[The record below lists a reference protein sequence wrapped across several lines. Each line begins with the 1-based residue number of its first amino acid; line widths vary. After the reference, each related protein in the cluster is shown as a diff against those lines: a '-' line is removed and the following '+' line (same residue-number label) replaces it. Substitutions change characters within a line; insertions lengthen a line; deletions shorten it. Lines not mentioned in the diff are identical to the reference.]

1 MQLYAQMWC
10 LPVLSL
16 TKAAVKHLDFDS
28 FQLIQVKIKFLT
40 YIQNQ

>member
-10 LPVLSL
+10 LPVL